1 MPASPAAGIEHAKRR
16 DTASRTIA
24 ASPERIYQ
32 AFVEPASLMEWL
44 PPSGMTGRALQYDFR
59 RAGRYRIELRYRG
72 GASAGAGKTT
82 DRTDVTKG
90 QFIELIPGRRIT
102 QSVEFESSDPGF
114 AGEMIV
120 TWSFEPAP
128 EGSLVSVT
136 ADNVPNGISKAD
148 HDAGLRS
155 SLDHLATF
163 VTRER

>member
-1 MPASPAAGIEHAKRR
+1 
-16 DTASRTIA
+16 
-24 ASPERIYQ
+24 
-32 AFVEPASLMEWL
+32 
-44 PPSGMTGRALQYDFR
+44 
-59 RAGRYRIELRYRG
+59 
-72 GASAGAGKTT
+72 
-82 DRTDVTKG
+82 
-90 QFIELIPGRRIT
+90 
-102 QSVEFESSDPGF
+102 
-114 AGEMIV
+114 MIV